1 MKAINQ
7 AADYFS
13 TRQSAK
19 ILQVSLGTVQKM
31 VEVGELIAWK
41 TYGGHRRI
49 LAASL
54 EKQLTRRKQ
63 LMRQKVSGNCL
74 VMAIFRRIENR
85 EELLDVCR
93 DWTLK
98 VDLLWSLDSLEGL
111 MQAVSSAPDL
121 IYLDAFIPPVEQVH
135 IIHYLSKNELTQRI
149 PILVDEGF
157 AQLHPGVIQLAG
169 ENSGVIQP
177 QPSAENANSAQNQDI
192 LKNPLILGYPADNS
206 QTTKQQ
212 LEQIFIEG
220 LSKKY
225 DWA

>member
-1 MKAINQ
+1 MKKLNRS
-7 AADYFS
+7 ADYLS

-19 ILQVSLGTVQKM
+19 LLHVSLGTVQKM

-41 TYGGHRRI
+41 TCGGHRRI

-54 EKQLTRRKQ
+54 EKQLNRRKQ
-63 LMRQKVSGNCL
+63 LMRKKISGNCT
-74 VMAIFRRIENR
+74 VMAIFRRAENYT
-85 EELLDVCR
+85 ELQTICR
-93 DWTLK
+93 NWALK

-157 AQLHPGVIQLAG
+157 VQLHPGVIQLAG
-169 ENSGVIQP
+169 ENSGVLQP
-177 QPSAENANSAQNQDI
+177 QPNAENVYSSQSQDVI
-192 LKNPLILGYPADNS
+192 ENPLILGYPSSHS
-206 QTTKQQ
+206 QLGAQQ

-220 LSKKY
+220 LSREY
-225 DWA
+225 DRV